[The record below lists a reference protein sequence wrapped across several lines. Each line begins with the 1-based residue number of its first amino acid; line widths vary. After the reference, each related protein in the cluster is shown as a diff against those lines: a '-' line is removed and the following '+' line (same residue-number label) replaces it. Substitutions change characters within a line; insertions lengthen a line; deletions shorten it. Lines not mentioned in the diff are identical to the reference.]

1 MTIDYYN
8 QNAQSFI
15 YSTLHVDMQ
24 GLYKPFV
31 ALLPKNALILDAG
44 CGCGRDSKA
53 FLAMGFQVE
62 AMDASKEMVIHAS
75 SYTGLNVQHQ
85 TFQEINE
92 SNKYDA
98 IWACASLLHVP
109 KAELSTVMAK
119 FSAALKYDGIWYL
132 SFKYGN
138 KERVKDGRAF
148 TDMDEKTIET
158 LLSCQANLTL
168 AAIWITDDAR
178 PERDEKW
185 LNIIVKK
192 QKTG

>member
-15 YSTLHVDMQ
+15 DSTLHVDMQ
-24 GLYKPFV
+24 DLYEPFV

-62 AMDASKEMVIHAS
+62 AMDASKEMAKHAS
-75 SYTGLNVQHQ
+75 SYTGLKVQHQ
-85 TFQEINE
+85 TFQEIHE
-92 SNKYDA
+92 TNKYDA

-109 KAELSTVMAK
+109 KAELPTVMAK
-119 FSAALKYDGIWYL
+119 FSAALKHDGIWYL

-138 KERVKDGRAF
+138 KEREKDGRAF
-148 TDMDEKTIET
+148 TDMDEKTIKM
-158 LLSCQANLTL
+158 LLSRQANLTL
-168 AAIWITDDAR
+168 VAIWITDDAR
-178 PERDEKW
+178 PERKEKW

-192 QKTG
+192 LGTG